1 MVTVI
6 VDIYYHSSVGAY
18 IAGLRAPSAKGRH
31 GNTSQIKSRI
41 MFSADLLNGWQ
52 RAVPFCMI
60 CSLDMVTGLPWTKQT
75 RACELDSCPIFQ
87 LASLAPV
94 HCTYYIVPLLGSSS
108 LGYSRQ
114 ENYIHGIAF
123 PTSTR
128 PNNGEPVLGPNTEK
142 QTYTLSTNYVGNDY
156 SGTLTP

>member
-1 MVTVI
+1 MRSEAIRSQYLLYTSCDIFIVLYTVNIIICEPLTTQLTYILDPPFTSHLEVMWYYLLNMVTVI
-6 VDIYYHSSVGAY
+6 VDIYYHSVGAY

-31 GNTSQIKSRI
+31 GNTTQIKSRI
-41 MFSADLLNGWQ
+41 MFSANLLNGSQ

-94 HCTYYIVPLLGSSS
+94 HCT
-108 LGYSRQ
+108 
-114 ENYIHGIAF
+114 
-123 PTSTR
+123 
-128 PNNGEPVLGPNTEK
+128 
-142 QTYTLSTNYVGNDY
+142 
-156 SGTLTP
+156 